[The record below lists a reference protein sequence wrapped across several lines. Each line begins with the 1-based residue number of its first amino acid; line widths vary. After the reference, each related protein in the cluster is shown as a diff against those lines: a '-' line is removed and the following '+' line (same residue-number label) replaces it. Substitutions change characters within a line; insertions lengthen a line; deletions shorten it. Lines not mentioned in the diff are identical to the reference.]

1 MIRMKKEDI
10 KKTVRKRY
18 AGAAKSGASC
28 CSPSLSCCGE
38 TGVDNRN
45 ISRQVG
51 YSPEDLAKV
60 PEESNLGLGCGNPT
74 AVAGL
79 KEGEIVLDLGA
90 GAGIDCFLASSKVGP
105 SGRIIGV
112 DMTPEMVDRARE
124 NARQNGYAN
133 VEFRLGEIENLPAA
147 DNSVDVI
154 ISNCVINLSPEK
166 DRVFREAYRVLK
178 PGGRM
183 LVSDIVLREPLPEAI
198 RESAEVYTAC
208 VAGAMLREDYLREIR
223 AAGFGNVEVVSE
235 RSFPADFVLE
245 DAATLELIHK
255 LNISRQELSEAIGSI
270 ISLNVKAVKAG

>member
-1 MIRMKKEDI
+1 MKKEDI